1 MVWNFK
7 GIGFSNQ
14 KLSYWIETTI
24 IEINMMSERQQLLI
38 KFAEFID
45 QTSIK
50 K

>member
-7 GIGFSNQ
+7 GIGFS
-14 KLSYWIETTI
+14 YWIETTI
-24 IEINMMSERQQLLI
+24 IDINMMSERQQLLI
-38 KFAEFID
+38 RFAEFID